1 MLNTSVHPRFVL
13 IVVLSALA
21 LPVQGQ
27 QVDAE
32 RYQRADRIRTAGAHI
47 RGGGVISPTWLM
59 DSVRFYYIS
68 NDVGDNGTVYLVD
81 PHQRRKTPLFDKG
94 RMATQLSL
102 TADTTLDPAK
112 LPPFIFLESG
122 GLIEFRL
129 RSRDFQCSLGRYN
142 CNTRDTLD
150 RMVREVRQRGPGWAV
165 RSPDKRWDAFIYEQ
179 NLYIRPAE
187 LSNGEAEAT
196 RDSVRRAS
204 AQKGASQQRSH
215 GSIEIGSL
223 ATSAGS
229 FPSGSIRLTSDGTRY
244 DSYGSDPSQLGRGV
258 MDTATNRPVRP
269 QALSWSPD
277 SRKLVTFRQD
287 VRHVR
292 WFPLYSVSAPQPR
305 DLSYPYAVPGD
316 SIVPHYDTYI
326 FDVDSRTGVKVQD
339 DPIVDAGHTLF
350 GIRGLRWGSNS
361 AKLFALHTVRG
372 AKRVKL
378 SLVDTRTGEP
388 SLITQDT
395 TETYLEIPAWDV
407 VNDGADIIWYSQ
419 RDGWPHYYL
428 YSQDGT
434 LKNQI
439 DSGAYA
445 VQMFALSRV
454 DSAAREVYFTA
465 GGREPGNPYYS
476 HLYRVKFDGTGITH
490 LTPEVATHEITFTP
504 KAHFF
509 IDEYS
514 RTDQAARTVLRSAR
528 TGEILLTLAE
538 GDDSS
543 LRAIGWTSGEEFTT
557 MARDGATELWGIM
570 YKPSDF
576 DSTKSYP
583 IITNPRTSGPLIGS
597 VPSWEHVG
605 ATFMAWALLEPRA
618 LAELG
623 FIVIQLNYLGSAGRS
638 KGFHD
643 FSVGAMGNAG
653 LPDDTAGIRQLAA
666 RYSWIDINRV
676 GVYGLSVGGLA
687 AASAILRYPEFYKVA
702 VSTAGNHD
710 QRTYGYNWGERYQGL
725 YEKNPD
731 GSDNYEAAANYTLA
745 ANLTGKLLLMH
756 GLLDR
761 NTHPA
766 HTLRLAQALIE
777 ANKDFDLIIFP
788 RGGHEL
794 PDYGVRKKWDYFVRH
809 LLGAEPPVGYRMLP
823 SW

>member
-1 MLNTSVHPRFVL
+1 MLVARASLLIAVL
-13 IVVLSALA
+13 AA
-21 LPVQGQ
+21 GAWPVQGQ
-27 QVDAE
+27 QVDYD
-32 RYQRADRIRTAGAHI
+32 RYQRADRIRTAGANI

-59 DSVRFYYIS
+59 DSVRFYFTS
-68 NDVGDNGTVYLVD
+68 SDLGDNGTVYLID
-81 PHQRRKTPLFDKG
+81 PRKRRKTPLFDNG

-102 TADTTLDPAK
+102 MADTTLNPAK
-112 LPPFIFLESG
+112 LPPFIFLESDR
-122 GLIEFRL
+122 LIEFRL
-129 RSRDFQCSLGRYN
+129 RSSDFQCSVGRYN
-142 CNTRDTLD
+142 CQARDTLD
-150 RMVREVRQRGPGWAV
+150 RMVREVSDHGPSWAI
-165 RSPDKRWDAFIYEQ
+165 RSPDRRFDAFIYEQ
-179 NLYIRPAE
+179 NLYIRPAD
-187 LSNGEAEAT
+187 LANAEAEAK
-196 RDSVRRAS
+196 RDSVRRAGG
-204 AQKGASQQRSH
+204 QKDASQRPSH
-215 GSIEIGSL
+215 QSTGMGDLRTTTGSL
-223 ATSAGS
+223 
-229 FPSGSIRLTSDGTRY
+229 PSGSIRLTSDGTRY

-292 WFPLYSVSAPQPR
+292 RYPMYSVSAPQPR
-305 DLSYPYAVPGD
+305 DLSYPYAAPGD
-316 SIVPHYDTYI
+316 SIVPQYDTYI
-326 FDVDSRTGVKVQD
+326 FDVESRAGAKVQD
-339 DPIVDAGHTLF
+339 DAIVDAGHTLF
-350 GIRGLRWGSNS
+350 GMGGLRWGSNS
-361 AKLFALHTVRG
+361 TKLFALHTVRG

-378 SLVDTRTGEP
+378 SLIDTRTGEP
-388 SLITQDT
+388 SLITSDT
-395 TETYLEIPAWDV
+395 TDTYLEIPAWDV

-439 DSGAYA
+439 DSGEYA
-445 VQMFALSRV
+445 VQMFGLSHV

-465 GGREPGNPYYS
+465 GGKEPGNPYYS
-476 HLYRVKFDGTGITH
+476 HLYRVNFDGSGIRH

-504 KAHFF
+504 KANYF

-514 RTDQAARTVLRSAR
+514 RTDQPARTVLRSGR

-543 LRAIGWTSGEEFTT
+543 LRAIGWSPGEVFTT
-557 MARDGATELWGIM
+557 TSRDGVTDLWGIM

-576 DSTKSYP
+576 DSTKTYP

-605 ATFMAWALLEPRA
+605 ASDLVWALLEPRA

-623 FIVIQLNYLGSAGRS
+623 FVVIQLNYLGSAGRS
-638 KGFHD
+638 KAFHD
-643 FSVGAMGNAG
+643 FSVGDMGNAG
-653 LPDDTAGIRQLAA
+653 LPDDIAGIRQLAA
-666 RYSWIDINRV
+666 RHPWIDINRV

-687 AASAILRYPEFYKVA
+687 AASAILRYPDFYKVA
-702 VSTAGNHD
+702 VSTVGSHD
-710 QRTYGYNWGERYQGL
+710 QRTYGYFWGERYQGL

-731 GSDNYEAAANYTLA
+731 GSDNYESAANYTLA
-745 ANLTGKLLLMH
+745 KNLKGKLLLMH
-756 GLLDR
+756 GFLDR

-766 HTLRLAQALIE
+766 NTLRLAQALIE

-809 LLGAEPPVGYRMLP
+809 LLDAEPPEGYRMLP
-823 SW
+823 PW